1 VAADFRQWYHG
12 YVVTSH
18 KAQGWTADHVA
29 AKRLTSKGTHVA
41 CSRGRRSCTIHTPEK
56 ARMIER
62 LPEGNRRAALDAL
75 SETRSRVPLT
85 RNSCPVAGGKRG
97 GLHAFF
103 VLVMASYLML
113 AGCAHRASSLP
124 ELAPDVFG
132 QLYLPGSPSLHPAV
146 VVLHGSGGMRPGYH
160 REAAFLAAHG
170 YAALVLDYYAKVQ
183 YGGVTRAER
192 AQRWQDW
199 EASVRAA
206 LAYLAQHPA
215 IDRSRLA
222 LVGFSQGAALALT
235 TAIETAD
242 VGAVVDYFGPS
253 VAGWYISRFIGY
265 GRHLP
270 ENWLDRLPPVL
281 ILHGAR
287 DPIVSVADSRKLD
300 AALQRRGKIVELH
313 VYPDS
318 MHALNDPKSG
328 SEKAQA
334 TAQDARERAL
344 RFLDTHLAP
353 GTVEQ

>member
-1 VAADFRQWYHG
+1 MRSVLEA
-12 YVVTSH
+12 VP
-18 KAQGWTADHVA
+18 
-29 AKRLTSKGTHVA
+29 
-41 CSRGRRSCTIHTPEK
+41 RGMRFAWIATRSWVH
-56 ARMIER
+56 
-62 LPEGNRRAALDAL
+62 ALD
-75 SETRSRVPLT
+75 SRAEYRDGLQPPADASCEPVVVVARLPLT

-113 AGCAHRASSLP
+113 AACAHRASSLP

-192 AQRWQDW
+192 AQRWQHW

-235 TAIETAD
+235 TAIATPD

-265 GRHLP
+265 GQHLP

-300 AALQRRGKIVELH
+300 AALQQRGKIVELH

-318 MHALNDPKSG
+318 MHALNAPKSG